1 VSEQTLINELID
13 ILKPIVLELDYE
25 FYNLEFVN
33 EDGENYLRIYIDNEG
48 GIGLNDCEKVSRKIS
63 ETLDKVDP
71 IEVSYYLE
79 VSSPGIF
86 RQLFTDEHLNK
97 NIDSKVSIDLAEDYN
112 GKNKYIGKLKSF
124 TETNII
130 IDFKNRELSIPRN
143 IIDKVILE
151 GNA

>member
-1 VSEQTLINELID
+1 MSEQTLINELID
-13 ILKPIVLELDYE
+13 LLKPIVLELHYE

-33 EDGENYLRIYIDNEG
+33 EDGENYLRIYIDNEK
-48 GIGLNDCEKVSRKIS
+48 GIDLSDCEKVSRKIS

-97 NIDSKVSIDLAEDYN
+97 NIDSKVSVTLKEDYN

-130 IDFKNRELSIPRN
+130 IDFKNRDLSIPRN
-143 IIDKVILE
+143 IVDKVNLE
-151 GNA
+151 GKA